1 MSVAVILVAAGQG
14 ERLGA
19 GKPKALVHVAG
30 VTLLEHAISR
40 AVATKNL
47 KQLVITATPG
57 FRSEFLELA
66 KAHVPSSIEL
76 SVVEGGETRQLS
88 IALALAEVSAEAEVI
103 LVHDAARAFTPTE
116 VFDRVVAEVTASGFG
131 VIPVIPVH
139 DTVKR
144 AAGTE
149 VLETVDRSEL
159 RAAQTPQGFPA
170 SMLREAY
177 AAITK
182 DHTDDASLVQAA
194 GHRVLS
200 VAGDRMAMKVT
211 TKDDLI
217 LASHLIG
224 GQQRTG
230 IGTDTHR
237 FSEDETKPL
246 FLGTIEWPG
255 ERGLDGHSDGDALSH
270 AIVDALLSA
279 AGLGD
284 IGLRLSDCRVH
295 CGLVDLHF
303 IVLLS
308 VGILVADHFA
318 TRFGLSFERRR
329 IITDDFLL
337 DFTAA
342 TGSHDFLELS
352 HVFGRELA
360 GQESLDGFHGIGLLE
375 FLNTGVDQ
383 VVGVSSF
390 HAVFVS
396 VHVIRHRGFFE
407 MIEQRGQ
414 SFH

>member
-30 VTLLEHAISR
+30 LTLLEHAIAR
-40 AVATKNL
+40 AVATKDL
-47 KQLVITATPG
+47 SQLVITATPG
-57 FRSEFLELA
+57 FRDEFVALA
-66 KAHVPSSIEL
+66 ENHVPAHISL

-88 IALALAEVSAEAEVI
+88 IAIALESVDAAADVI

-116 VFDRVVAEVTASGFG
+116 VFDRVVAEVRTSGFG
-131 VIPVIPVH
+131 VIPVIAVH

-144 AAGTE
+144 ADGTE

-170 SMLREAY
+170 KLFREAY
-177 AAITK
+177 AAIAK
-182 DHTDDASLVQAA
+182 DHTDDASLIQAA

-200 VAGDRMAMKVT
+200 VEGDRMAMKVT
-211 TKDDLI
+211 TKDDLL

-224 GQQRTG
+224 GEQRTG

-237 FSEDETKPL
+237 FSEDSSKPL

-284 IGLRLSDCRVH
+284 IGSN
-295 CGLVDLHF
+295 F
-303 IVLLS
+303 
-308 VGILVADHFA
+308 
-318 TRFGLSFERRR
+318 
-329 IITDDFLL
+329 
-337 DFTAA
+337 
-342 TGSHDFLELS
+342 
-352 HVFGRELA
+352 
-360 GQESLDGFHGIGLLE
+360 
-375 FLNTGVDQ
+375 GVDRPEFQGANGQ
-383 VVGVSSF
+383 VFLTETLAKLARAGFAIINVSAQIIGNRPKVSPMREQVEQALTAILKAPVTISATTTDGLGFLGNTEGV
-390 HAVFVS
+390 AVVAS
-396 VHVIRHRGFFE
+396 ALI
-407 MIEQRGQ
+407 QRKDK
-414 SFH
+414 